1 MNEELFYH
9 TINEKSKEFNVN
21 PLLLLSGIEGLYTF
35 REVQLNSI
43 NYEFLDSLILTI
55 FTLRIGDKFHT
66 LAEENLSS
74 RNLSAQTAA
83 GYELSVLSRD
93 EIERSGNAYLRSFAQ
108 VLNGRSPVRRYHEK
122 ALEVAA
128 LEIKRAQMNFGNDSI
143 GIIMLAICKDDEQ
156 DNLGLAS
163 LFRA

>member
-55 FTLRIGDKFHT
+55 FTLRIGDKFHS

-74 RNLSAQTAA
+74 RNLSTQTAA
-83 GYELSVLSRD
+83 GYELSVLSRE

-143 GIIMLAICKDDEQ
+143 GIIMLAIVKDDAS
-156 DNLGLAS
+156 NSLGLAS